1 MAVGRRK
8 KIILWVVGVVVVLG
22 GAAVAFG
29 PYIYKDLTMKDAP
42 SAPTVDLSASS
53 GNTLNDVSG
62 TWRATD
68 GSYAGYR
75 VDEVLRGVEV
85 TVVGRTEQVTGE
97 LKADGTTVN
106 AGNISVD
113 IASVATNNSSRDD
126 YFRNDTMHTSDYPNA
141 TFELVSPIQVPT
153 PLAAGYKET
162 FEVTGKLTIHGVTRE
177 VKTKLETGFDG
188 KYVQVAGSIPVTFSD
203 YGVKAP
209 DLGFVTVEHNGH
221 IELLIK
227 FEHQS

>member
-1 MAVGRRK
+1 MVLERRK

-22 GAAVAFG
+22 GAVIAFG
-29 PYIYKDLTMKDAP
+29 PYIYKDLTMKNAP
-42 SAPTVDLSASS
+42 SVPAVDLSASS
-53 GNTLNDVSG
+53 GDSLSDISG
-62 TWRATD
+62 TWRAAD

-97 LKADGTTVN
+97 LKVDGGAVTT
-106 AGNISVD
+106 GTISVD
-113 IASVATNNSSRDD
+113 MASVATNNSSRDD
-126 YFRNDTMHTSDYPNA
+126 SFRNDTMHTSEYPNA

-162 FEVTGKLTIHGVTRE
+162 FEVTGKLTIHGVTHE

-188 KYVQVAGSIPVTFSD
+188 RHVQVAGSIPITFSD

-227 FEHQS
+227 FE

>member
-1 MAVGRRK
+1 MAIGRRK
-8 KIILWVVGVVVVLG
+8 KIILWVVGAVVVLG
-22 GAAVAFG
+22 GAAIAFG

-42 SAPTVDLSASS
+42 SAPTVDVSTPS
-53 GNTLNDVSG
+53 GDTLHDIAG

-75 VDEVLRGVEV
+75 VNEVLRGVEV

-97 LKADGTTVN
+97 LRVEGSAVTR
-106 AGNISVD
+106 GNISVD

-153 PLAAGYKET
+153 PLTPGYKET
-162 FEVTGKLTIHGVTRE
+162 FEVAGKLTIHGVTRE
-177 VKTKLETGFDG
+177 VTARLETGFDG
-188 KYVQVAGSIPVTFSD
+188 RYVQVAGSIPVTFAD

-227 FEHQS
+227 FER